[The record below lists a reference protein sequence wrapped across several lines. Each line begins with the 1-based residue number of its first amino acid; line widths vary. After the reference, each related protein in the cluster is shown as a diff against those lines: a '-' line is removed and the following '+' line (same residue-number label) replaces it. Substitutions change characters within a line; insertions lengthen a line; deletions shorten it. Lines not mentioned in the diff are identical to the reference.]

1 MINRESDKEY
11 ANTLE
16 SKDKNNKYIDEIKY
30 LMEYTIAQNNNN
42 KENKI
47 SLYKIRGF
55 DPRSIF
61 NEIDQ
66 ISSGII
72 NSSDI
77 DEFLSRNNIKIDK
90 EIILLFIREFNKEGK
105 DINLSIKDFISFLNY
120 DINKN
125 KINKGE
131 IEYDKNIIHNQFLD
145 LIKSEFILI
154 KEKSELIREIKKIR
168 EFSTFE
174 AFYIISN
181 DNKYIDY
188 DSLKSFLDDKYKK
201 NEIKE
206 LIYRIDMNNDG
217 KISYEEFQDMFFP
230 FQKHLHFEE
239 TKDKDIYS
247 INTDSK
253 YDVVINYKEDYNL
266 SPYKDNSFTEPKIIY
281 YNINIEDDEDIKE
294 ENNNNINNISN
305 SKSDIF
311 LSSKQFEKKK
321 LNSNNFMNL
330 EDNKNDDNDKY
341 DYDNLIIKYDEEL
354 IKEINQKEKDK
365 NNEND
370 YIYNYDNEKVK
381 INSLP
386 IHQSFIVFDDEPKMD
401 DKIIE
406 NKNNQNNINQT
417 QPKSESN
424 LYKSDLF
431 KSAPNLKNDYLNSNN
446 SSQNMENEEKK
457 ESFNNN
463 GNFSDIFTEED
474 KIIIN
479 LFIDYIHSISILENK
494 SENIRES
501 ISLCNDISLIDI
513 FEKFDINKNNLIS
526 KLDFREICKKEY
538 FLFPN
543 DNQIKLLYSRYD
555 LDNDGNLNFEEFM
568 NMISPLKKEY
578 TALYEKEEKDNNII
592 SFASKKKIIE
602 FLKNIIDNEVF
613 NYEIRTKLIS
623 NENFNFVILWGLL
636 MKYSK
641 DDQQLNKQEFNYF
654 LESFGCYLTQ
664 YELDIIFFKFS
675 KGKSEIRYDDLYK
688 EIII

>member
-294 ENNNNINNISN
+294 EN
-305 SKSDIF
+305 
-311 LSSKQFEKKK
+311 
-321 LNSNNFMNL
+321 
-330 EDNKNDDNDKY
+330 
-341 DYDNLIIKYDEEL
+341 
-354 IKEINQKEKDK
+354 
-365 NNEND
+365 
-370 YIYNYDNEKVK
+370 
-381 INSLP
+381 
-386 IHQSFIVFDDEPKMD
+386 
-401 DKIIE
+401 KII
-406 NKNNQNNINQT
+406 
-417 QPKSESN
+417 
-424 LYKSDLF
+424 
-431 KSAPNLKNDYLNSNN
+431 
-446 SSQNMENEEKK
+446 
-457 ESFNNN
+457 
-463 GNFSDIFTEED
+463 
-474 KIIIN
+474 
-479 LFIDYIHSISILENK
+479 
-494 SENIRES
+494 
-501 ISLCNDISLIDI
+501 
-513 FEKFDINKNNLIS
+513 
-526 KLDFREICKKEY
+526 
-538 FLFPN
+538 
-543 DNQIKLLYSRYD
+543 
-555 LDNDGNLNFEEFM
+555 
-568 NMISPLKKEY
+568 
-578 TALYEKEEKDNNII
+578 
-592 SFASKKKIIE
+592 
-602 FLKNIIDNEVF
+602 
-613 NYEIRTKLIS
+613 
-623 NENFNFVILWGLL
+623 
-636 MKYSK
+636 
-641 DDQQLNKQEFNYF
+641 
-654 LESFGCYLTQ
+654 
-664 YELDIIFFKFS
+664 
-675 KGKSEIRYDDLYK
+675 
-688 EIII
+688 